1 MENHTG
7 DTKPFKTPILDN
19 PDTYNEAPPQNSGIM
34 S

>member
-7 DTKPFKTPILDN
+7 DTKPLPLQILDN

-34 S
+34 P